1 MCGINGVISQS
12 ENVSLIT
19 WVESMHQQQ
28 RHRGKDDEGF
38 LFFKDSQFSDNAQ
51 ELTFIPDV
59 ALAHQRLSVQD
70 LSIAGHQPM
79 LDDTKRYSIVFNG
92 EVYNFKEIRTE
103 LEKDKVFFFSK
114 TDTEVVLRAYI
125 HWGASCLQKLE
136 GMFAFSIWDIEKQEL
151 FIARDRFGVK
161 PFYFINK
168 PGLFS
173 FSSEIKGFK
182 NLPFFKKTLSPQ
194 AVHDYLIN
202 EEVERNGLCFFEE
215 VEELLP
221 GHFAI
226 LDKRTFQLNTE
237 KWYHFP
243 EVNESQYDPNLVSF
257 KVKDLIEESISKRLI
272 SDVPVG
278 ACLSGGLDSSI
289 IVASMIDKKKKPF
302 AFTATFDGFERDE
315 SKYAREFEKDVTWL
329 KTSPSAVDFKNE
341 IEKVIWAQD
350 IPFFSASTFIQY
362 KVMQLVGES
371 GIKVTLD
378 GQGADELFG
387 GYARHYAF
395 LFNSYFN
402 SSQLKKAW
410 NLRKRANPIFCSKNQ
425 ISREFLKQ
433 FINKPNRY
441 KQLFNKDLLDAEIVQ
456 SSESYLSL
464 NGYLKAGVLGTTLKN
479 LLRTGDRNSMVHTVE
494 ARMPFADSHEL
505 TEYAM
510 TIDPALKIKNGVGKH
525 ILREAY
531 RKSVPETIIN
541 RRDKIGFEAP
551 QVQWFRELKSFV
563 KSVFPTEDDEFVNW
577 SKIDRDFDEFYDQQI
592 NQGRLELWRLFNFQ
606 LWRLQW
612 GV

>member
-1 MCGINGVISQS
+1 MCGINGIISKV
-12 ENVSLIT
+12 EDATLKT
-19 WVESMHQQQ
+19 WVEGMHHQQK
-28 RHRGKDDEGF
+28 HRGKDDTGV
-38 LFFKDSQFSDNAQ
+38 LFFNNLQFSVNR
-51 ELTFIPDV
+51 EEIVFVPDV
-59 ALAHQRLSVQD
+59 AFAHQRLSVQD

-92 EVYNFKEIRTE
+92 EVYNFQEVRSE
-103 LEKDKVFFFSK
+103 LEKEKVFFFSK

-125 HWGASCLQKLE
+125 HWGTSCLHKFE
-136 GMFAFSIWDIEKQEL
+136 GMFAFSIWDAKEQEL

-161 PFYFINK
+161 PFYYINK
-168 PGLFS
+168 PDYFS

-182 NLPFFKKTLSPQ
+182 DLPFFTKTINTN
-194 AVHDYLIN
+194 AVHDYFIN
-202 EEVERNGLCFFEE
+202 AEAERNGLCFFEE

-221 GHFAI
+221 GHFAFF
-226 LDKRTFQLNTE
+226 DKKTFGLKIE
-237 KWYHFP
+237 KWYQLVKGS
-243 EVNESQYDPNLVSF
+243 ETQKDLGIVSQ
-257 KVKDLIEESISKRLI
+257 KVKDLVHESISRRLI

-289 IVASMIDKKKKPF
+289 IVASMLQQKKKPF

-315 SKYAREFEKDVTWL
+315 SKYAREFEEEVNWL
-329 KTSPSAVDFKNE
+329 KTSPSVIDFKND

-387 GYARHYAF
+387 GYAKHYAL

-402 SSQLKKAW
+402 ASQIKKAMD
-410 NLRKRANPIFCSKNQ
+410 LRRGANPLFCSKNQ
-425 ISREFLKQ
+425 ITKEFLKQ
-433 FINKPNRY
+433 FINKPNKY
-441 KQLFNKDLLDAEIVQ
+441 KGLFTKDLLAGKVKIEN
-456 SSESYLSL
+456 ESYSSL
-464 NGYLKAGVLGTTLKN
+464 NGYLREGVLGTTLKN
-479 LLRTGDRNSMVHTVE
+479 LLRTGDRNSMIHTVE

-505 TEYAM
+505 TEYAL
-510 TIDPALKIKNGVGKH
+510 TIDPALKIKNGVGKY
-525 ILREAY
+525 ILREAF
-531 RKSVPETIIN
+531 RGSVPESILN
-541 RRDKIGFEAP
+541 RKDKIGFEAP

-563 KSVFPTEDDEFVNW
+563 RSVFPIVDDEFVNW
-577 SKIDRDFDEFYDQQI
+577 SKIDQEFDEFYDHQI
-592 NQGRLELWRLFNFQ
+592 SMGRLELWRLFNFQ
-606 LWRLQW
+606 LWRKQW